1 MPPTR
6 PATPLELEVAA
17 GGFHASRISRRP
29 SPSRAARCER
39 ARAMATVDASSLRL
53 RELNGIKVYEV
64 SSARAAPE
72 WAKLEK
78 SKRKLRKREDYQR
91 RIELVQDLSFTA

>member
-1 MPPTR
+1 
-6 PATPLELEVAA
+6 
-17 GGFHASRISRRP
+17 
-29 SPSRAARCER
+29 
-39 ARAMATVDASSLRL
+39 MATVDASSLRL

-91 RIELVQDLSFTA
+91 RIELVQDLSFTASSSRVKTSPDGQFLIVSGLHPPQVKCYDV